1 MKNILSFIIWAIVV
15 IFAIRFLL
23 PVFAILVVVIAILGF
38 GFWLYI
44 RHKMKK
50 MINQYEEQN
59 IEFTDVKNNKNNH
72 ENKKEE
78 KDNTTFNG
86 TVIDVD
92 YEDINK
98 D

>member
-23 PVFAILVVVIAILGF
+23 PIFAVLVVIIAILGL

-59 IEFTDVKNNKNNH
+59 IEFTNVR
-72 ENKKEE
+72 ENKKDHDNDE
-78 KDNTTFNG
+78 KKEDNTTFNG